1 MKVGEVGMNQ
11 YLWVMIWALVFLV
24 VRIAWAKWH
33 KSELENLS
41 ENEWNM
47 IEQLH
52 EAKYSKPTLAEWL
65 AERDAQLCNIDID
78 GWKGHLPVPKEWTI
92 DTVMSIIRNAAPK
105 YED

>member
-1 MKVGEVGMNQ
+1 MTDVIEPLYTEKEICQ
-11 YLWVMIWALVFLV
+11 SLEC
-24 VRIAWAKWH
+24 
-33 KSELENLS
+33 ELENLS
-41 ENEWNM
+41 ENERNM

-65 AERDAQLCNIDID
+65 AEHDAQLCNIDID